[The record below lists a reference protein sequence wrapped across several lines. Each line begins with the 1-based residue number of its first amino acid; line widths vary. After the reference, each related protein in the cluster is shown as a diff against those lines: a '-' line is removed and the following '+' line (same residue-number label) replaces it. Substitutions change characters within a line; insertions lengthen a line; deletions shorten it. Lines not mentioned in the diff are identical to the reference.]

1 MSLTLEEVAGA
12 RSQVCGPEVCVCRG
26 VMEAATGSPAW
37 REHRWGV
44 QGKRRVREG
53 VRVPHVRMPR
63 GFRKWRGER
72 KTAVKRVQRERE
84 GRRGG
89 REAAPGPRTRC
100 LCWVPGTRCHSGPGP
115 SPRHPMTRHS
125 PQGHSTLDSEGGREG
140 RKEGGGRLGTSL
152 SQGWSRGLSKQL
164 SKPLVSTS
172 TGRSA
177 PQVPGPQAGHLGSPT
192 SACRC
197 RAQGLGDSTAG
208 RPAPWPACCPGP
220 ARPGVASSTADGG
233 WLLRATS
240 PAPAASKKAS
250 PAAPPPG

>member
-1 MSLTLEEVAGA
+1 MEGTQVGGA
-12 RSQVCGPEVCVCRG
+12 RQAEGARGGPGPTR
-26 VMEAATGSPAW
+26 ADA
-37 REHRWGV
+37 
-44 QGKRRVREG
+44 KRLQKTE
-53 VRVPHVRMPR
+53 
-63 GFRKWRGER
+63 RGE
-72 KTAVKRVQRERE
+72 KNSGEEGAEGE
-84 GRRGG
+84 GREEGG

-208 RPAPWPACCPGP
+208 RPAPRPACCPGP